1 MQDDILKQVTL
12 LGAYKKE
19 PDESMEDV
27 MTMLVE
33 TGMYPDG
40 KSQALEIFQQLQDEH
55 LLTEQSITMQGI
67 IEAKKVEEMFKQS

>member
-12 LGAYKKE
+12 LGAYKKK

-27 MTMLVE
+27 MAILVE

-40 KSQALEIFQQLQDEH
+40 KPQAIEIFQQLQDEH